1 MQQIRHIPL
10 SSFSKQKLPLQQQQQ
25 QQTPFVIKHNR
36 SKETLFYNLFMI
48 LTPGGHYLVRI
59 FVREEMEIEF
69 RK

>member
-25 QQTPFVIKHNR
+25 QTPFVIKHNR
-36 SKETLFYNLFMI
+36 SMETLFYNLFMI

>member
-25 QQTPFVIKHNR
+25 TPFVIKHTR
-36 SKETLFYNLFMI
+36 SMETLFYNLFMI